1 MTAAYFHDR
10 NWDKKKIERKRV
22 VITGIGSVTPI
33 GNTLDA
39 TWSNLIK
46 GTSGIAPITIF
57 DASTFPVK
65 IGAEVKDFD
74 FNAVVPED
82 LRPFIGRS
90 TSFCIQATREALRNA
105 GLDLD
110 LMNTASVGIA
120 LGSNEETASMN
131 MFGKLFDAR
140 TIKEHL
146 ERQQD
151 ETSLHRPFA
160 HLAASKQL
168 GQIWPVRRS
177 AATAAN
183 ILSILFNIQGPVS
196 TSSGA
201 CASSAQAMGRALRMI
216 QDGDANVVITGGC
229 DSMIGE
235 FSVAGFYRLRALS
248 KNNDNPEKASCPFDL
263 KRDGFVL
270 GEGSA
275 VLILEDLE
283 HARKRG
289 ATILA
294 ELAGYGSS
302 SNAGS
307 ITAPPEDGRGAD
319 LCLKAAL
326 ADGNCSPDEVD
337 YINAHGTSTYLNDKS
352 ETAAIKNVFG
362 ERAYSIPVSSNKS
375 MLGHLVA
382 SAAAIELAM
391 SVQTINSQ
399 VIPPTIN
406 YENPDPVCDLDYV
419 PNEFRLKKVN
429 TILSNSFAF
438 GGQNASVLVKKFQ

>member
-1 MTAAYFHDR
+1 MTAAYYYDR
-10 NWDKKKIERKRV
+10 NWDKKKQERKRV
-22 VITGIGSVTPI
+22 VVTGIGSVTPI
-33 GNTLDA
+33 GNTVED

-65 IGAEVKDFD
+65 IGAEVKNFD
-74 FNAVVPED
+74 FNAAVPED
-82 LRPFIGRS
+82 LRPFLGRS
-90 TSFCIQATREALRNA
+90 TSFCIQAAREALRHA
-105 GLDLD
+105 GINLDTID
-110 LMNTASVGIA
+110 TAAVGIS
-120 LGSNEETASMN
+120 LGSNEETASLN
-131 MFGKLFDAR
+131 MFDRLFD
-140 TIKEHL
+140 THSIKQHL
-146 ERQQD
+146 ERQKD
-151 ETSLHRPFA
+151 ATGLHRPFA
-160 HLAASKQL
+160 HLANSKQL
-168 GQIWPVRRS
+168 GSIWPVRRS

-216 QDGDANVVITGGC
+216 QDGDADMVITGGC
-229 DSMIGE
+229 DSMIGD
-235 FSVAGFYRLRALS
+235 FSVTGFHRLRALS
-248 KNNDNPEKASCPFDL
+248 KNNDDPAKASRPFDL

-302 SNAGS
+302 SNAAS
-307 ITAPPEDGRGAD
+307 LTAPPEDGQGAD

-362 ERAYSIPVSSNKS
+362 ERAYDIPVSSNKS

-419 PNEFRLKKVN
+419 PNEFRLKKVE

-438 GGQNASVLVKKFQ
+438 GGQNSSVLVRKFV